1 MDTHVVDLNEYRST
15 PNGLVLRHPLDLL
28 DPPEIV
34 DVKMEERAVYYPD
47 GYGNIVSDPDR
58 KGIHRV
64 GGDAAVNIVGQNSY
78 SIEGG
83 QYSDLYRCMTNVLKN
98 SGVDCNGIKVRS
110 DVTQDGALGYISMT
124 LPEYTI
130 EVANGDESQFQ
141 ISGRTSFNGLWPTV
155 LQIGAIRIICT
166 NTQAFVENFSM
177 YKAKHTPSFDIN
189 HAQRKL
195 QKALEDYRAE
205 GERWKRW
212 TKNDISDREAFNVFA
227 LAAKCKVPLT
237 TSMSVSVQDMINDKE
252 NYSEVSRNQN
262 LMYLWGQYRQEVKTL
277 GKTHWAAYNALTHW
291 STHMPIQRKTAKNNI
306 ISARVNREES
316 VRTSAKELLAA

>member
-1 MDTHVVDLNEYRST
+1 MNTHVIDITKYRT
-15 PNGLVLRHPLDLL
+15 VQHPLDLVVT
-28 DPPEIV
+28 PEIV

-64 GGDAAVNIVGQNSY
+64 GGDTAVNIVGKNSY

-110 DVTQDGALGYISMT
+110 DVTPDGALGYISMT

-141 ISGRTSFNGLWPTV
+141 ISGRTSFNGIWPTV

-177 YKAKHTPSFDIN
+177 YKAKHTPSFDIS

-227 LAAKCKVPLT
+227 LAAKCKVALT
-237 TSMSVSVQDMINDKE
+237 TSMSVSVQDLINDKE
-252 NYSEVSRNQN
+252 NYSEVSRNQS
-262 LMYLWGQYRQEVKTL
+262 LMYLWGQYKKEIKTL
-277 GKTHWAAYNALTHW
+277 GRTHWAAYNAMTHW
-291 STHMPIQRKTAKNNI
+291 STHMPIQRKTSKNNI
-306 ISARVNREES
+306 ISARVNREVS
-316 VRTSAKELLAA
+316 VRSAAKEMLAA

>member
-1 MDTHVVDLNEYRST
+1 MNTHVIDITKYRT
-15 PNGLVLRHPLDLL
+15 VQHPLDLVVT
-28 DPPEIV
+28 PEIV

-64 GGDAAVNIVGQNSY
+64 GGDTAVNIVGKNSY

-98 SGVDCNGIKVRS
+98 SGVDCNGVKVRS
-110 DVTQDGALGYISMT
+110 DVTPDGALGYISMT

-141 ISGRTSFNGLWPTV
+141 ISGRTSFNGIWPTV

-177 YKAKHTPSFDIN
+177 YKAKHTPNFDIS

-205 GERWKRW
+205 GDRWKRW

-227 LAAKCKVPLT
+227 LAAKCKVALT
-237 TSMSVSVQDMINDKE
+237 TSMSVSVQDLINDKE
-252 NYSEVSRNQN
+252 NYSEVSRNQS
-262 LMYLWGQYRQEVKTL
+262 LMYLWGQYKKEIKTL
-277 GKTHWAAYNALTHW
+277 GRTHWAAYNAMTHW

-316 VRTSAKELLAA
+316 VRSAAKEMLAA

>member
-1 MDTHVVDLNEYRST
+1 MDTHIVNLNDYRST
-15 PNGLVLRHPLDLL
+15 SSSSHPLDLIET
-28 DPPEIV
+28 PEIV
-34 DVKMEERAVYYPD
+34 DVKMEERAIYYPD
-47 GYGNIVSDPDR
+47 SYGNIVSDPDR

-64 GGDAAVNIVGQNSY
+64 GGDAAVNIVGKNSY

-98 SGVDCNGIKVRS
+98 SGVDCAGVKIRS
-110 DVTQDGALGYISMT
+110 DVTADGALGYVSMT

-141 ISGRTSFNGLWPTV
+141 ISGRTSFNGIWPTV
-155 LQIGAIRIICT
+155 IQIGAIRIICT

-177 YKAKHTPSFDIN
+177 YSAKHTPSFDID

-195 QKALEDYRAE
+195 QKALSDYRAE

-212 TKNDISDREAFNVFA
+212 TRYDISDREAFNVFA
-227 LAAKCKVPLT
+227 LAAKCKVPL
-237 TSMSVSVQDMINDKE
+237 SVSDSVSVSDLINDKE
-252 NYSEVSRNQN
+252 RYSEVSRNQS
-262 LMYLWGQYRQEVKTL
+262 LMYLWGQYKQETKTL
-277 GKTHWAAYNALTHW
+277 GKTHWAAYNAMTHW

-306 ISARVNREES
+306 ISARVNREVS
-316 VRTSAKELLAA
+316 VRSAAKEMLAA

>member
-1 MDTHVVDLNEYRST
+1 MNTHVVDITKYRT
-15 PNGLVLRHPLDLL
+15 VQHPLDLIEA
-28 DPPEIV
+28 PEIV
-34 DVKMEERAVYYPD
+34 DVRMEERAVYYPD
-47 GYGNIVSDPDR
+47 GYGNIVSDPNR

-64 GGDAAVNIVGQNSY
+64 GGDTAVNIVGKNSY

-98 SGVDCNGIKVRS
+98 SGVDCNGVKVRS
-110 DVTQDGALGYISMT
+110 DVTPDGAIGYVSMT

-141 ISGRTSFNGLWPTV
+141 ISGRTSFNGIWPTV

-166 NTQAFVENFSM
+166 NSQAFIENFSM
-177 YKAKHTPSFDIN
+177 YKAKHTPSFDIT

-227 LAAKCKVPLT
+227 LAAKCKIPLT
-237 TSMSVSVQDMINDKE
+237 TSMSVSVTDLLNDRDHGNIHHVNNIKIEKKNLYDSKE
-252 NYSEVSRNQN
+252 NSQEYIELTVFEHT
-262 LMYLWGQYRQEVKTL
+262 RQKDIIEHEFTFFI
-277 GKTHWAAYNALTHW
+277 GD
-291 STHMPIQRKTAKNNI
+291 NNN
-306 ISARVNREES
+306 SPL
-316 VRTSAKELLAA
+316 ELLGNFKLSMNNEEVE

>member
-1 MDTHVVDLNEYRST
+1 MDTHVVDLTKYRST
-15 PNGLVLRHPLDLL
+15 QHPLDLL

-34 DVKMEERAVYYPD
+34 DIKMEERAVYYPD
-47 GYGNIVSDPDR
+47 GYGNIVSDPNR

-98 SGVDCNGIKVRS
+98 SGVDCNGIKVS
-110 DVTQDGALGYISMT
+110 SGVTPDGALGYIAMT

-130 EVANGDESQFQ
+130 EVANGDRTELQ
-141 ISGRTSFNGLWPTV
+141 ICGRTSFNGRWPTV
-155 LQIGAIRIICT
+155 IQGGGIRLICE
-166 NTQAFVENFSM
+166 NEQAFIDNFCM
-177 YKAKHTPSFDIN
+177 YKAKHTPSFDIT

-195 QKALEDYRAE
+195 QKVLTDYRAE

-212 TKNDISDREAFNVFA
+212 TQNDISDREAFNVFA

-237 TSMSVSVQDMINDKE
+237 TSMSVSVTDLLNDKE
-252 NYSEVSRNQN
+252 KYSQVSRCESLKYMWSQYNQ
-262 LMYLWGQYRQEVKTL
+262 EIKTL
-277 GKTHWAAYNALTHW
+277 GTTHWAAYNAMTHW
-291 STHMPIQRKTAKNNI
+291 STHMKVERKTAKNSI
-306 ISARVNREES
+306 VSARVNREAS
-316 VRTSAKELLAA
+316 VRTAAKELLAA

>member
-15 PNGLVLRHPLDLL
+15 PNGLVLKHPVDLL

-34 DVKMEERAVYYPD
+34 DIKMEERPVLYLD
-47 GYGNIVSDPDR
+47 SSGGLQSDPSR

-64 GGDAAVNIVGQNSY
+64 GGGAAVNIVGQNSY

-83 QYSDLYRCMTNVLKN
+83 QYSDLYRCMTNVLRN

-110 DVTQDGALGYISMT
+110 DVTPDGALGYISMT

-237 TSMSVSVQDMINDKE
+237 TSMSVSVTDLLNDKE
-252 NYSEVSRNQN
+252 KYSEVSRCESLKYMWSQYNQ
-262 LMYLWGQYRQEVKTL
+262 EIKTL
-277 GKTHWAAYNALTHW
+277 GKTHWAAYNAMTHW

-316 VRTSAKELLAA
+316 VRTASKELLAA